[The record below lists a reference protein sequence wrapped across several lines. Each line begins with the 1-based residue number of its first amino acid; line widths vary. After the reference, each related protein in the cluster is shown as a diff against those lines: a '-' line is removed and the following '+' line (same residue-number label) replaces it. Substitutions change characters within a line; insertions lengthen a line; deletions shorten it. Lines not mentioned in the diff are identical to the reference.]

1 MRPLFYSLLVAC
13 CLIGPLF
20 SWAAE
25 ESEPPLVVAV
35 AANFAR
41 AAQDISTQ
49 FERQTGVSVRLVV
62 GSTGLLFAQI
72 TQGASVDV
80 FLAADR
86 ERPSRLAA
94 LQSGNASIPVTYT
107 RGQLAFWW
115 PSASDEVSLFRFLQQ
130 ARVIAI
136 ANPMLAPYGLAAQ
149 TVLNDL
155 GAPAVGSKLVLSQN
169 IGTTF
174 SQISAGSVDGGF
186 VALTQ
191 LLAAGIPDAQ
201 YLVIPEEMH
210 PPILQAALVT
220 ATGARRANADAF
232 LAFLIS
238 PSIQAQLA
246 QWGYGAVEGSG

>member
-1 MRPLFYSLLVAC
+1 MAC
-13 CLIGPLF
+13 SLIGPLF

-25 ESEPPLVVAV
+25 DGEPPLVVAV
-35 AANFAR
+35 AANFAQ
-41 AAQDISTQ
+41 AAQNISTQ
-49 FERQTGVSVRLVV
+49 FERQTGVSVRLMV

-72 TQGASVDV
+72 RQGASVDV

-86 ERPSRLAA
+86 ERPRRLAA
-94 LQSGNASIPVTYT
+94 LQSGNTSIPVTYT
-107 RGQLAFWW
+107 RGQLALWW
-115 PSASDEVSLFRFLQQ
+115 PSASDEVSLFGFLQQ
-130 ARVIAI
+130 AQVIAI
-136 ANPMLAPYGLAAQ
+136 ANPVLAPFGLAAQ
-149 TVLNDL
+149 SVLNDL
-155 GAPAVGSKLVLSQN
+155 GAAAIGSKLVLSQN

-186 VALTQ
+186 VALAQ

-201 YLVIPEEMH
+201 YLVIPEELH

>member
-1 MRPLFYSLLVAC
+1 M
-13 CLIGPLF
+13 
-20 SWAAE
+20 
-25 ESEPPLVVAV
+25 VAV
-35 AANFAR
+35 AANFAQ
-41 AAQDISTQ
+41 AAQNISTQ
-49 FERQTGVSVRLVV
+49 FERQTGVSVRLMV

-86 ERPSRLAA
+86 ERPRRLAS

-107 RGQLAFWW
+107 RGQLALWW
-115 PSASDEVSLFRFLQQ
+115 PSASDEVSLFRFLQRAQ
-130 ARVIAI
+130 VIAI

-149 TVLNDL
+149 AVLNEL
-155 GAPAVGSKLVLSQN
+155 GAPAIGSKLVLSQN

-186 VALTQ
+186 VAHAQ

-246 QWGYGAVEGSG
+246 QWGYGVVEGSG

>member
-1 MRPLFYSLLVAC
+1 MAC
-13 CLIGPLF
+13 SLIGPLF

-25 ESEPPLVVAV
+25 DGEPPLVVAV
-35 AANFAR
+35 AANFAQ
-41 AAQDISTQ
+41 AAQNISTQ
-49 FERQTGVSVRLVV
+49 FESQTGVRVRLMV

-72 TQGASVDV
+72 RQGASVDV

-86 ERPSRLAA
+86 ERPRRLAA
-94 LQSGNASIPVTYT
+94 LQSSNESIPVTYT
-107 RGQLAFWW
+107 RGQLALWW
-115 PSASDEVSLFRFLQQ
+115 PSASDEVSLFGFLQQ
-130 ARVIAI
+130 AQVIAI
-136 ANPMLAPYGLAAQ
+136 ANPVLAPFGLAAQ
-149 TVLNDL
+149 SVLNDL
-155 GAPAVGSKLVLSQN
+155 GAPAIGSKLVLSQN

-186 VALTQ
+186 VALAQ

-201 YLVIPEEMH
+201 YLVIPEELH

-246 QWGYGAVEGSG
+246 QWGYGVVEGSG